1 MPRRHD
7 DDSRRTPGNPEEVTT
22 RLPEPEPG
30 ETPNFESR
38 VSDVG
43 TDPDAMFDENLNP
56 TDEPRRSER

>member
-1 MPRRHD
+1 MPQRRD
-7 DDSRRTPGNPEEVTT
+7 ENPRNAPESEPITNREGEE
-22 RLPEPEPG
+22 EPG
-30 ETPNFESR
+30 EYPNFESR

>member
-1 MPRRHD
+1 MAERHD
-7 DDSRRTPGNPEEVTT
+7 DDPDVQGNPEDIRN
-22 RLPEPEPG
+22 RLPEEESG

-43 TDPDAMFDENLNP
+43 TDPDATFDDELNP